1 MECEVSA
8 DGGAISVK
16 PPFGTIGEYDPIEE
30 AFSRGVFGMVKVVL
44 NLLAGEPA
52 GRFVGGKLVEW
63 MAVFLGFKR
72 GGAETEK
79 GVRIRFRRGGEIA
92 VRSEKA
98 VVGALAS
105 GEIRH

>member
-1 MECEVSA
+1 MEREVSA
-8 DGGAISVK
+8 DGGAVSVK
-16 PPFGTIGEYDPIEE
+16 SPFGTVGEYGPIEE
-30 AFSRGVFGMVKVVL
+30 AFPRSVFGMIQVVL

-52 GRFVGGKLVEW
+52 GRFVGGELVEG

-79 GVRIRFRRGGEIA
+79 GVRIRFGRSSEIA

-98 VVGALAS
+98 IVGALA
-105 GEIRH
+105 GGKIRH